1 VRVYRRVRRIL
12 RRTRTLSFDA
22 CKLLALSPTLNVSE
36 YVATLFNT
44 YLTFIGKA
52 TKLLPKKDLIRKLK
66 KSEWWHRKQLRRILV
81 SMSFPVNTLH
91 GRGVFRVKNILV
103 QLRKLYKSVQLYER
117 RVLRMRK
124 RLKHL
129 LLNAVSEYGLVHPPL
144 VGVMLAKRNVLMV
157 LAGQL
162 MRLTMGLDLRLLDNM
177 IISVRKKKIANRRNY
192 NSRKYRQRKKA
203 QGILGH
209 ILAVLQQAAS
219 RAGSVQAM
227 CNESCRIQD
236 YIAVVKARI
245 RHSIIQYSRVV
256 LENINR
262 MGIFESDI
270 ERALASLKKEN
281 SLALSIKQEGAI
293 HSIVR
298 VY

>member
-1 VRVYRRVRRIL
+1 
-12 RRTRTLSFDA
+12 
-22 CKLLALSPTLNVSE
+22 
-36 YVATLFNT
+36 
-44 YLTFIGKA
+44 
-52 TKLLPKKDLIRKLK
+52 
-66 KSEWWHRKQLRRILV
+66 
-81 SMSFPVNTLH
+81 
-91 GRGVFRVKNILV
+91 
-103 QLRKLYKSVQLYER
+103 
-117 RVLRMRK
+117 
-124 RLKHL
+124 
-129 LLNAVSEYGLVHPPL
+129 
-144 VGVMLAKRNVLMV
+144 MLAKRNVLMV

-177 IISVRKKKIANRRNY
+177 IISVRKKIANRRNY

-219 RAGSVQAM
+219 RAVSVQTM
-227 CNESCRIQD
+227 YNGLCRIQN
-236 YIAVVKARI
+236 YIAVLKARI

-298 VY
+298 AYTNYFLS